1 MLSEHGEGIAQREL
15 QADRLKA
22 ALAANPETRATVAKQ
37 LAATKLSKLQ
47 QTQALDMF
55 FGGADPGA
63 SGSKGGGS

>member
-1 MLSEHGEGIAQREL
+1 MFNA
-15 QADRLKA
+15 
-22 ALAANPETRATVAKQ
+22 ETRATVAKQ

-55 FGGADPGA
+55 FGAADPGA

>member
-1 MLSEHGEGIAQREL
+1 M
-15 QADRLKA
+15 A
-22 ALAANPETRATVAKQ
+22 ALAANAETRATVAKQ

-55 FGGADPGA
+55 LGAADPGA